1 MKHVFVIE
9 DHLLKAMPEDMIGTI
24 EATAQTFFTVSSDPD
39 DPNANLKK
47 NRYGRSGL
55 IRKDQI
61 VDAITQLV
69 FDPGEI

>member
-9 DHLLKAMPEDMIGTI
+9 DHLLKAMPKDMVGNI

-39 DPNANLKK
+39 DPHANLKK
-47 NRYGRSGL
+47 NRYGRNGL

-61 VDAITQLV
+61 VDAITQDV
-69 FDPGEI
+69 FVPDEK

>member
-1 MKHVFVIE
+1 MKHVFVID
-9 DHLLKAMPEDMIGTI
+9 DHLLKAMPEKMVGTL

-47 NRYGRSGL
+47 NRYGRNGL

-61 VDAITQLV
+61 VDAITQDV
-69 FDPGEI
+69 FTPDQT